1 MTKTHPAFNI
11 VIIACIAFGSLVVA
25 QAIGLGIAAATYEL
39 DFSKIEAILK
49 NPNAQILH
57 IREIYWII
65 QGVSLLFGLGGG
77 AFLYQKLVA
86 KSEFKQLNT
95 NSNIQTLG
103 LGLAAIVFLCAMP
116 LISETA
122 YWNNKIHFGSFDSQI
137 RALEASA
144 MELTKILT
152 QMNTG
157 VDMLLVLIVIA
168 VIPAFA
174 EEYLFRGLLQNEF
187 LKWFKNGH
195 LAVWLA
201 AIIFS
206 AIHFQFLGFF
216 PRMILGAFL
225 GYLYLWS
232 GNIWYSITG
241 HFVNNGIQ
249 VLALYLYQ
257 TKQIEQD
264 MTEQTRTPLVAVL
277 IGTILLAGALFL
289 FKKKMEFKPQALQ
302 EA

>member
-25 QAIGLGIAAATYEL
+25 QAIGLGVATAVYEL
-39 DFSKIEAILK
+39 NIAEIEKILK
-49 NPNAQILH
+49 YPNAQIPH

-65 QGVSLLFGLGGG
+65 QGLSLLLGLGGG
-77 AFLYQKLVA
+77 SFLYQKLVA
-86 KSEFKQLNT
+86 KTDFKELNK
-95 NSNIQTLG
+95 NKNIQTLG
-103 LGLAAIVFLCAMP
+103 LGLATIVFLCGLP
-116 LISETA
+116 IISEIA
-122 YWNNKIHFGSFDSQI
+122 YWNNQIHFGNFDSKI
-137 RALEASA
+137 RALESTA

-152 QMNTG
+152 EMNGG
-157 VDMLLVLIVIA
+157 VDMLIVLVVIA

-174 EEYLFRGLLQNEF
+174 EEYLFRGLLQTEF

-195 LAVWLA
+195 IAVWLA

-206 AIHFQFLGFF
+206 AIHFQFLGFL

-264 MTEQTRTPLVAVL
+264 VTETTRAPLMAVV
-277 IGTILLAGALFL
+277 IGTILLGISLFL
-289 FKKKMEFKPQALQ
+289 FKKKTEFKPQALQ

>member
-25 QAIGLGIAAATYEL
+25 QAISLGVATAVYEL
-39 DFSKIEAILK
+39 NISEIEKILRY
-49 NPNAQILH
+49 PNAEIPH

-65 QGVSLLFGLGGG
+65 QGLSLLLGLGGG
-77 AFLYQKLVA
+77 SFLYQKLVA
-86 KSEFKQLNT
+86 KTNFKQLNT

-103 LGLAAIVFLCAMP
+103 LGLAAIAFLCALP
-116 LISETA
+116 VISEIA
-122 YWNNKIHFGSFDSQI
+122 YWNNQIHFGSFDKDI
-137 RALEASA
+137 RTMESTA

-152 QMNTG
+152 QMNSG
-157 VDMLLVLIVIA
+157 IDMLTVLVVIA
-168 VIPAFA
+168 VIPAFV

-195 LAVWLA
+195 VAVWVT

-206 AIHFQFLGFF
+206 AIHFQFLGFL
-216 PRMILGAFL
+216 PRMILGALL

-232 GNIWYSITG
+232 GNIWYSIIG

-257 TKQIEQD
+257 TKQIKQD
-264 MTEQTRTPLVAVL
+264 VMETTRAPFMAVI
-277 IGTILLAGALFL
+277 IGTILLVGALFL
-289 FKKKMEFKPQALQ
+289 FKKKTEFKPEALQ